1 VADSGV
7 VTDFDT
13 LADLDRARQLLRA
26 AREPG
31 SGSP

>member
-1 VADSGV
+1 
-7 VTDFDT
+7 VTDIDT